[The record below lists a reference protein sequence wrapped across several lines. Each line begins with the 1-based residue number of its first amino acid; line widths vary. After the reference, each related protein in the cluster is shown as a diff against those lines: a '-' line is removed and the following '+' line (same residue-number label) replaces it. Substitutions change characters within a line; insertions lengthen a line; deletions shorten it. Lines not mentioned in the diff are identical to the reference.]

1 MYQHILIPTDGSEI
15 ADKAAAA
22 AIGLARGL
30 GAKLRTISVKEPYP
44 YSALSEIR
52 PVPPQDFS
60 AAQEELAQRGA
71 QRVVAACKAA
81 GLGCEVVT
89 VEAEHPFE
97 AIIDE
102 ATRSACD
109 LIIMASHGRRGMQAL
124 LLGSETQKVLTHSKI
139 AVLVVR

>member
-30 GAKLRTISVKEPYP
+30 GARLRTICVKEPYP

-52 PVPPQDFS
+52 PVPPQEFTD
-60 AAQEELAQRGA
+60 AQEQRAQRSA

-81 GLGCEVVT
+81 GLDCAVAT

-97 AIIDE
+97 AIIDD
-102 ATRSACD
+102 ATRHGCD
-109 LIIMASHGRRGMQAL
+109 LIVMASHGRRGMQAL